1 MIEKLRTVAEGIG
14 SHTVNDKDIHVD
26 DKWVLFTTNYDT
38 VLEYFWTKIQELTLN
53 TGFRKRIK
61 NPDGFVFDHNSL
73 LCGFQLFLIYSEDF
87 IQKDWRVVSFLSVG
101 LAPVTQLMHCL
112 LNPTF

>member
-1 MIEKLRTVAEGIG
+1 LIEKLRTVAEGIG

-53 TGFRKRIK
+53 TAGF
-61 NPDGFVFDHNSL
+61 D
-73 LCGFQLFLIYSEDF
+73 
-87 IQKDWRVVSFLSVG
+87 SVWVLG
-101 LAPVTQLMHCL
+101 GWKW
-112 LNPTF
+112 